1 MRPALRQALTA
12 AVVAG
17 GALLRLSSS
26 APVTGLFCTPLFA
39 AESPAELQGTW
50 TLNRDLGSDPIG
62 ELETR
67 RARRPVGAGGMG
79 GPGAGG
85 GLGGPLIGGQRRIDR
100 ADADEMARVKEMLRQ
115 TMAAS
120 ERITITVDG
129 PLIEVVGLDGTVH
142 RMHAD
147 GKKVSDRSYPG
158 LEFERK
164 TKWDGPV
171 LVTEFA
177 LKDSEAKAKQ
187 TWTRT
192 GTRLSVLTKLTPPHG
207 GEPLEVRRTYD
218 LAGAATEK

>member
-1 MRPALRQALTA
+1 MRLALHHALTA
-12 AVVAG
+12 AVVVAS
-17 GALLRLSSS
+17 AFLPIRSS
-26 APVTGLFCTPLFA
+26 APVTGMSGAPLFA
-39 AESPAELQGTW
+39 AEPPADLHGTW
-50 TLNRDLGSDPIG
+50 VLNKELGSDPIG

-142 RMHAD
+142 RLHAD
-147 GKKVSDRSYPG
+147 GKKVTDRSYSG

-171 LVTEFA
+171 LVTEFT
-177 LKDSEAKAKQ
+177 LKDSETKAKQ

-192 GTRLSVLTKLTPPHG
+192 GTRLSVVTKLTPPHG
-207 GEPLEVRRTYD
+207 AEPLEVRRTYD